1 MRYPLSFA
9 QRRSRG
15 RASPLSCAAWLDGP
29 LDPDALRRAL
39 DVVVARHPVLRTRF
53 TDAEQ
58 VVAPTGGVVV
68 EHVVLPGGPD
78 DVARA
83 EAIASDLAAR
93 PFDLG
98 RAPLLRVALVELG
111 PERRLFALAAHEV
124 VADAAAVGV
133 LLADLAVAY
142 RGGPPAPAPWMDY
155 GDYALWQRER
165 LRGEELERLLDHWRA
180 VLRDAPPAMSFERGP
195 GGRLTAAV
203 PAATSPVELLAAYA
217 VVLARHTGQADLVIA
232 VPVSGRTRV
241 ELEPIVGPFADAV
254 PVRVSVAGTSTFAEL
269 LARVRDAAET
279 ALAHDEVPLDLLAE
293 ELGLDLRDDAV
304 RFAFRPPEV
313 PAPDFPGVRSRVLPV
328 PADGADLDL
337 VAGEDGVV
345 TLAHRVDPRFAEWLL
360 GSVVAVVEEA
370 GRAPDTPL
378 SDLPLLPV
386 EGAAFPTAAF
396 PTGAP
401 RRTRP
406 AADDA
411 GRSAAHDPAPLA
423 GDAPTGGGV
432 PSRDGIERTMAEIW
446 AELLRTTEPIGA
458 HDNLFGR
465 GGGSLT
471 AVRFASR
478 IADAYGVVLPM
489 DRIITSPTIAALAE
503 FVSAELA
510 PADDVEAGLAA
521 LSDAELDDLLRA
533 VTATRDRRRTAEG
546 DTR

>member
-9 QRRSRG
+9 QRRSRE
-15 RASPLSCAAWLDGP
+15 RPSAPACVAWLDGP

-68 EHVVLPGGPD
+68 EHVVLPGGPG

-83 EAIASDLAAR
+83 EAIAVDLAAR

-111 PERRLFALAAHEV
+111 PERRLFALVAHGAV
-124 VADAAAVGV
+124 VDAAAVGM

-142 RGGPPAPAPWMDY
+142 RGGTPAPAPWMDY

-180 VLRDAPPAMSFERGP
+180 VLRDAPPALSFERGP
-195 GGRLTAAV
+195 GGRLTAVV
-203 PAATSPVELLAAYA
+203 PAATPPVELLAGYA

-254 PVRVSVAGTSTFAEL
+254 PVRVSVAGSSTFAEL

-279 ALAHDEVPLDLLAE
+279 AIAHDEVPLDMLAG

-313 PAPDFPGVRSRVLPV
+313 LAPDFPGVRSRVLPV

-386 EGAAFPTAAF
+386 EGAAFPT
-396 PTGAP
+396 GVP
-401 RRTRP
+401 RGTRP
-406 AADDA
+406 ASAYD
-411 GRSAAHDPAPLA
+411 GRAVAHAPGPVA
-423 GDAPTGGGV
+423 GDDGAPAGGGV
-432 PSRDGIERTMAEIW
+432 PSRDGIERTMAAIW
-446 AELLRTTEPIGA
+446 AELLRTTEPIGV

-478 IADAYGVVLPM
+478 IADAYGVALPM

-503 FVSAELA
+503 FVSAELT